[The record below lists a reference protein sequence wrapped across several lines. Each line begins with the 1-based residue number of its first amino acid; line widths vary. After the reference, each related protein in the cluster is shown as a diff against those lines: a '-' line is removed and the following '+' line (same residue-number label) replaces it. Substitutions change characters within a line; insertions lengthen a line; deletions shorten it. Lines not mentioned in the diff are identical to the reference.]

1 MLENKMNKSKLFFKI
16 SKLYLV
22 LIIILLL
29 TSFDKLSSKLIP
41 FRGDKAA
48 ETCVACKFIWENVG
62 EALDDQSREYIENA
76 KSPRKNPI
84 LISQSFQYFCEIS
97 PDIFYEPCNNMF
109 EKLFFLTEDFIMGL
123 PVNELCKKNDL
134 C

>member
-1 MLENKMNKSKLFFKI
+1 MKLCILESKSKNTRLI
-16 SKLYLV
+16 
-22 LIIILLL
+22 LIIVIMMFI
-29 TSFDKLSSKLIP
+29 TECVYSKLIP

-62 EALDDQSREYIENA
+62 EALDDQSREYIENT
-76 KSPRKNPI
+76 KSSRKNPI

-97 PDIFYEPCNNMF
+97 PDIFYDPCNNMF
-109 EKLFFLTEDFIMGL
+109 EKLFFLTEDFIAGMS
-123 PVNELCKKNDL
+123 VEELCKKNDM